1 MSILDLKTRPMIQF
15 DAGNL
20 QHRKEYAKFIK
31 SKSWGYCPVRFAVLG
46 SRTDLVTQI
55 ERDLVDHYVY
65 KEFKTKN
72 TYR

>member
-1 MSILDLKTRPMIQF
+1 MIQF
-15 DAGNL
+15 DADNL
-20 QHRKEYAKFIK
+20 EHREQYATFIK

-55 ERDLVDHYVY
+55 ERDLVDYYVF
-65 KEFKTKN
+65 KEFKAKN

>member
-1 MSILDLKTRPMIQF
+1 MVQF
-15 DAGNL
+15 NASNL
-20 QHRKEYAKFIK
+20 EHRKEYATFIK

-55 ERDLVDHYVY
+55 ERDLVDHYVLQ
-65 KEFKTKN
+65 EFKTKN

>member
-1 MSILDLKTRPMIQF
+1 MSILDLKTRQVVQF
-15 DAGNL
+15 DASNL
-20 QHRKEYAKFIK
+20 EHRKEYAKFIK

-55 ERDLVDHYVY
+55 ERDLVDHYVL
-65 KEFKTKN
+65 KEFKAKN